1 MYSCAFGTKSST
13 AKDGIVNTDS
23 MQSCSGIHRGMG
35 THISR
40 VKSVDLDSWTD
51 EQLQSVLRWGNAR
64 ANKFVFHQLEEQK
77 LILTSHRYWEAKLAP
92 GHVPSEASVEAFNLI
107 VDSR

>member
-1 MYSCAFGTKSST
+1 MGELEFGRVCLHSVGSKCRIFKYL
-13 AKDGIVNTDS
+13 AHWLYR
-23 MQSCSGIHRGMG
+23 CSGIHRGMG

-64 ANKFVFHQLEEQK
+64 ANKYVEVRYIKDNEK
-77 LILTSHRYWEAKLAP
+77 LINGRYWEEKLAP
-92 GHVPSEASVEAFNLI
+92 GHVPSEA
-107 VDSR
+107 